1 MNKNLFKYFWVV
13 SLIFLAACGNK
24 DNPDTLFVIKTT
36 ATGQNY
42 YQGLTLQ
49 MGFAG
54 STDVILE
61 TTVDANGEATL
72 KTDMTPYV
80 GKEMW
85 FCVPKMVKFFHT
97 ITEAEITAKT
107 IALPDKDAGST
118 LDASGIKNDWIVAL
132 YMGVNKDGKADGA
145 PLYWATGNLLAVKTN
160 APGEASQVA
169 YHIGTAQETEEE
181 GTVGNSLVGLDER
194 LVCNVLDGYVNMP
207 AGSKWDQFGFG
218 DPTGLMLYDNMLTA
232 QYCIDGGQMKED
244 TTDIVF
250 NISGDARFDA
260 ARAQLGGLWR
270 LPTCGKTGLN
280 EFAAFEDDCEEYAGL
295 LPNGQFYGT
304 EGVSFGVDYLYTVEV
319 DGNTVSVNT
328 LRLPAGGFRHANDMY
343 NGTAL
348 FCLYWSG
355 TADPTGTPPFVPG
368 KQLDMTMPP
377 FFTAFNY
384 GYLDERKTWF
394 PHPRSSTQTIRP
406 VTE

>member
-61 TTVDANGEATL
+61 TTVDTNGEATL

-118 LDASGIKNDWIVAL
+118 LDASG
-132 YMGVNKDGKADGA
+132 
-145 PLYWATGNLLAVKTN
+145 T
-160 APGEASQVA
+160 
-169 YHIGTAQETEEE
+169 H
-181 GTVGNSLVGLDER
+181 
-194 LVCNVLDGYVNMP
+194 
-207 AGSKWDQFGFG
+207 
-218 DPTGLMLYDNMLTA
+218 
-232 QYCIDGGQMKED
+232 
-244 TTDIVF
+244 
-250 NISGDARFDA
+250 
-260 ARAQLGGLWR
+260 
-270 LPTCGKTGLN
+270 
-280 EFAAFEDDCEEYAGL
+280 
-295 LPNGQFYGT
+295 
-304 EGVSFGVDYLYTVEV
+304 
-319 DGNTVSVNT
+319 
-328 LRLPAGGFRHANDMY
+328 
-343 NGTAL
+343 
-348 FCLYWSG
+348 
-355 TADPTGTPPFVPG
+355 
-368 KQLDMTMPP
+368 
-377 FFTAFNY
+377 
-384 GYLDERKTWF
+384 
-394 PHPRSSTQTIRP
+394 
-406 VTE
+406 